1 MKEGGHWLDTQQIKF
16 IQKMIWFI
24 ESGKWPI
31 KHIEGRRVKETL
43 EEIVDNSGYTPME
56 KEWLLLTRRAY
67 INQFC

>member
-1 MKEGGHWLDTQQIKF
+1 MKERKHWLDTQQIQF
-16 IQKMIWFI
+16 IITMITKI
-24 ESGKWPI
+24 GNGTWPI

-43 EEIVDNSGYTPME
+43 EGIVDNSGYTPME

>member
-1 MKEGGHWLDTQQIKF
+1 MKEKKHWLDTQQIQF

-24 ESGKWPI
+24 ESGKWPV